1 MVDRPCTSGPPPVFA
16 RWDAVGGAE
25 HPAEV
30 RAVGKAPAGADGADR
45 SRPQPG
51 IGQVTPAAVQA
62 ATADP
67 GRDGHVVLLKV
78 FLADQGDKPAL
89 LANIRAIQAWAEEE
103 QRRGIRLVEDYLR
116 TGGPF
121 PDRLHLIALTVRFLG
136 FEWDAAV
143 HRWARWAEQ
152 EVQRWARRPRR
163 RAQPGRLRGLPAARP
178 GAAPAGRG
186 HQPRQGHP
194 CPIPP
199 KRLILR
205 RPRRRQPPSRPG
217 DHPRCLGRPMPIAP
231 LARRGNLSG
240 ARFASGWRPVC
251 LQGCSAVASTGGWDR
266 RTRRR
271 GSAAA
276 AAPAGWP
283 GGSDQVRAEAEGS
296 RTRCLRAANATLFQV
311 SYIPVVAR
319 AWAGRVTA
327 RTTPADRR

>member
-152 EVQRWARRPRR
+152 EVQRWPDVRDVEPNRGVFEDYLRLVQ
-163 RAQPGRLRGLPAARP
+163 AQL
-178 GAAPAGRG
+178 
-186 HQPRQGHP
+186 QP
-194 CPIPP
+194 
-199 KRLILR
+199 
-205 RPRRRQPPSRPG
+205 
-217 DHPRCLGRPMPIAP
+217 
-231 LARRGNLSG
+231 
-240 ARFASGWRPVC
+240 
-251 LQGCSAVASTGGWDR
+251 
-266 RTRRR
+266 
-271 GSAAA
+271 
-276 AAPAGWP
+276 
-283 GGSDQVRAEAEGS
+283 AEATSPARGTHVRS
-296 RTRCLRAANATLFQV
+296 HPNA
-311 SYIPVVAR
+311 
-319 AWAGRVTA
+319 
-327 RTTPADRR
+327 